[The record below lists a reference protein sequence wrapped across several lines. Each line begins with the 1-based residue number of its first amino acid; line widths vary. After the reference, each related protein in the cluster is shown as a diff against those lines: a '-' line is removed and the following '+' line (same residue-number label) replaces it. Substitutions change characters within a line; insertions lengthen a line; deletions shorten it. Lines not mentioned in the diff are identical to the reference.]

1 MSTGHDLAMRLRR
14 AYLSLHRRAN
24 AHFAPFGVTA
34 DQFVLLTLLAKE
46 DRVSQQELVG
56 RSASDPNTLRAML
69 VLLERRGFIERR
81 RHATDGRAWSVVL
94 TKLGRKIENELW
106 DHAESLHTDLLA
118 PFQVGEID
126 SLLGYLSRLSEKAI
140 DANSQPPQTQKA
152 SI

>member
-1 MSTGHDLAMRLRR
+1 MQLRR

-46 DRVSQQELVG
+46 DHVTQQELVG

-94 TKLGRKIENELW
+94 TKSGRKVQNELW
-106 DHAESLHTDLLA
+106 DHAESFHTDLLA
-118 PFQVGEID
+118 LFQGSELD
-126 SLLGYLSRLSEKAI
+126 SLLGYLNRLSETTTV
-140 DANSQPPQTQKA
+140 ANFQPTRSQRA
-152 SI
+152 SV